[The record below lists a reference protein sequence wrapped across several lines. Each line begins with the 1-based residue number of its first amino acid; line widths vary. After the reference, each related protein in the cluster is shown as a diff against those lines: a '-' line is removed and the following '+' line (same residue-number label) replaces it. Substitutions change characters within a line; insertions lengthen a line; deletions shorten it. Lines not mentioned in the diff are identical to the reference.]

1 MPIPTKNSAK
11 NSPSRTQ
18 PFKAD
23 TPKIG
28 RQFYAPHRF
37 CKQVYLATILA
48 LTFIASPAQATSAK
62 ATMTEPTAEFVYKYL
77 LAEVAAQ
84 RGEMTL
90 ASQLFLDLA
99 KQTRDVRLAERAT
112 QASVYAQQAQLALQS
127 STLWNELDPE
137 SLQAAH
143 TASQLLVA
151 KGDLNLALPLM
162 KKILAQEKTRPQAF
176 MELNNLLFKVQD
188 KAAVLA
194 TVKTLAQ
201 DYPKLPEA
209 HFAIAQAAFFAQDTN
224 ITSAELKIAHQLR
237 PGWEPAALMQGQILK
252 QTAPD
257 EAVKYFRSFLKQYPD
272 ADEVRLVLA
281 KTLLEQK
288 KGTEAKP
295 EFVKLAE
302 KYHQNPEMS
311 AVVGLLAL
319 DAKEYQLA
327 DRYLE
332 QALTAGFKD
341 PEKIFLHLGRSAS
354 EQQNDVQALK
364 WYDQIKQGDNYL
376 AGRIAAA
383 SVLART
389 QTVDAAIN
397 MLDEVNDLTPEQQII
412 VLQNEALLLNQA
424 KRYEEAYAL
433 LDKALNTFPDSTELN
448 YDYAL
453 SAERIGK
460 FEVMEK
466 HLYKLIKM
474 KPDDAAAY
482 NALGYSFADRNIK
495 LVEAKNLI
503 MTALKLSPQDHYIMD
518 SLGWV
523 YFRLGD
529 MPNAIDQLRKA
540 YAIQEDPEIA
550 AHLAE
555 ALWKQG
561 DKEEADAILKRAL
574 QQHPDNDILSA
585 TAARLKS

>member
-1 MPIPTKNSAK
+1 MPTLAKPPFLSATKSVALNRMLAPT
-11 NSPSRTQ
+11 
-18 PFKAD
+18 
-23 TPKIG
+23 
-28 RQFYAPHRF
+28 
-37 CKQVYLATILA
+37 LLA
-48 LTFIASPAQATSAK
+48 LSVMAMPAQANSVK
-62 ATMTEPTAEFVYKYL
+62 PTMTEPSAEFVYKYL

-112 QASVYAQQAQLALQS
+112 QASVYAQQAVLALQS
-127 STLWNELDPE
+127 STLWSELEPD

-151 KGDLNLALPLM
+151 KGDLNQALPLM
-162 KKILAQEKTRPQAF
+162 RKILGQEKTRPQAF
-176 MELNNLLFKVQD
+176 MELNNLLYKVQD
-188 KAAVLA
+188 KAAVLSA
-194 TVKTLAQ
+194 VKTLAQ
-201 DYPKLPEA
+201 DYPKLPES
-209 HFAIAQAAFFAQDTN
+209 HFAIAQAAFFAQDPATVGN
-224 ITSAELKIAHQLR
+224 ALKMANQLR
-237 PGWEPAALMQGQILK
+237 PGWEPAALMQAQVLK
-252 QTAPD
+252 QASPD
-257 EAVKYFRSFLKQYPD
+257 EAIKYLKGFVKQYPD
-272 ADEVRLVLA
+272 SDEVRLALA

-288 KGTEAKP
+288 KGAEAKP
-295 EFVKLAE
+295 EFIKLAE
-302 KYHQNPEMS
+302 KHQQNPEMN

-319 DAKEYQLA
+319 DAKEYALA
-327 DRYLE
+327 DRYLQ
-332 QALTAGFKD
+332 QAINVGFKE

-354 EQQNDVQALK
+354 EQKDDTRALK
-364 WYDQIKQGDNYL
+364 WYDQIKQGENYL
-376 AGRIAAA
+376 AGRVAAA
-383 SVLART
+383 TIISRT

-397 MLDEVNDLTPEQQII
+397 MLDEISDLTPEQQII
-412 VLQNEALLLNQA
+412 VLQSEALLLNQA

-460 FEVMEK
+460 FDVMEK
-466 HLYKLIKM
+466 HLYKLVKM
-474 KPDDAAAY
+474 KPNDAAAY

-529 MPNAIDQLRKA
+529 LPNATQHLRQA
-540 YAIQEDPEIA
+540 YIIQEDPEIA

-555 ALWKQG
+555 VLWKSGQ
-561 DKEEADAILKRAL
+561 KEEAQKILDQATKA
-574 QQHPDNDILSA
+574 HPDNDILSA
-585 TAARLKS
+585 TASRLSSH

>member
-1 MPIPTKNSAK
+1 MPTPANSLFSKASKAVAFKRMLAPT
-11 NSPSRTQ
+11 
-18 PFKAD
+18 
-23 TPKIG
+23 
-28 RQFYAPHRF
+28 
-37 CKQVYLATILA
+37 LLA
-48 LTFIASPAQATSAK
+48 LSVMAMPAQANSVK
-62 ATMTEPTAEFVYKYL
+62 ATMTEPSAEFVYKYL

-112 QASVYAQQAQLALQS
+112 QASVYAQQAVLALQS
-127 STLWNELDPE
+127 STLWNELAPE

-151 KGDLNLALPLM
+151 KGDLNQALPLM
-162 KKILAQEKTRPQAF
+162 RKILAQEKTRPQAF
-176 MELNNLLFKVQD
+176 MELNNLLYKVQD
-188 KAAVLA
+188 KAAVLT
-194 TVKTLAQ
+194 TVKALAQ

-209 HFAIAQAAFFAQDTN
+209 HFAVAQAAFFAQDTATVGN
-224 ITSAELKIAHQLR
+224 ELKVANQLR
-237 PGWEPAALMQGQILK
+237 PGWEPAAQMQAQMLK
-252 QTAPD
+252 QNSPD
-257 EAVKYFRSFLKQYPD
+257 EAVKFLRGFVKQYPD
-272 ADEVRLVLA
+272 SDEVRLTLA

-288 KGTEAKP
+288 KGDEAKP
-295 EFVKLAE
+295 EFIKLAE
-302 KYHQNPEMS
+302 KHQQNPEMN

-319 DAKEYQLA
+319 DAKEYALA
-327 DRYLE
+327 DRYL
-332 QALTAGFKD
+332 QHAIDVGFRE

-354 EQQNDVQALK
+354 EQKDDIRALK
-364 WYDQIKQGDNYL
+364 WYDQIKQGENYL

-383 SVLART
+383 SIISRT

-397 MLDEVNDLTPEQQII
+397 MLDEINDLTPEQQII
-412 VLQNEALLLNQA
+412 VLQSEALLLNQA
-424 KRYEEAYAL
+424 KRFEEAYAL

-460 FEVMEK
+460 FDVMEK
-466 HLYKLIKM
+466 HLYKLVKM
-474 KPDDAAAY
+474 KPNDAAAY

-529 MPNAIDQLRKA
+529 LPNATQHLRQA
-540 YAIQEDPEIA
+540 YTIQEDPEIA

-555 ALWKQG
+555 VLWKSGQKDEAQKIL
-561 DKEEADAILKRAL
+561 DKATKA
-574 QQHPDNDILSA
+574 HPDNDILSA
-585 TAARLKS
+585 TVSRLK

>member
-1 MPIPTKNSAK
+1 MPTPANSLFSKASKAVAFKRMLAPT
-11 NSPSRTQ
+11 
-18 PFKAD
+18 
-23 TPKIG
+23 
-28 RQFYAPHRF
+28 
-37 CKQVYLATILA
+37 LLA
-48 LTFIASPAQATSAK
+48 LSVMAMPAQANSVK
-62 ATMTEPTAEFVYKYL
+62 ATMTEPSAEFVYKYL

-112 QASVYAQQAQLALQS
+112 QASVYAQQAVLALQS
-127 STLWNELDPE
+127 STLWNELAPE

-151 KGDLNLALPLM
+151 KGDLNQALPLM
-162 KKILAQEKTRPQAF
+162 RKILAQEKTRPQAF
-176 MELNNLLFKVQD
+176 MELNNLLYKVQD
-188 KAAVLA
+188 KAAVLT
-194 TVKTLAQ
+194 TVKALAQ

-209 HFAIAQAAFFAQDTN
+209 HFAVAQAAFFAQDTATVGN
-224 ITSAELKIAHQLR
+224 ELKVANQLR
-237 PGWEPAALMQGQILK
+237 PGWEPAAQMQAQMLK
-252 QTAPD
+252 QNSPD
-257 EAVKYFRSFLKQYPD
+257 EAVKFLRGFVKQYPD
-272 ADEVRLVLA
+272 SDEVRLTLA

-288 KGTEAKP
+288 KGDEAKP
-295 EFVKLAE
+295 EFIKLAE
-302 KYHQNPEMS
+302 KHQQNPEMN

-319 DAKEYQLA
+319 DAKEYALA
-327 DRYLE
+327 DRYL
-332 QALTAGFKD
+332 QHAIDVGFRE

-354 EQQNDVQALK
+354 EQKDDTRALK
-364 WYDQIKQGDNYL
+364 WYDQIKQGENYL

-383 SVLART
+383 SIISRT
-389 QTVDAAIN
+389 QSVDAAIN
-397 MLDEVNDLTPEQQII
+397 MLDEINDLTPEQQII
-412 VLQNEALLLNQA
+412 VLQSEALLLNQA
-424 KRYEEAYAL
+424 KRFEEAYAL

-460 FEVMEK
+460 FDVMEK
-466 HLYKLIKM
+466 HLYKLVKM
-474 KPDDAAAY
+474 KPNDAAAY

-529 MPNAIDQLRKA
+529 LPNATQHLRQA
-540 YAIQEDPEIA
+540 YTIQEDPEIA

-555 ALWKQG
+555 VLWKSGQKDEAQKIL
-561 DKEEADAILKRAL
+561 DKATKA
-574 QQHPDNDILSA
+574 HPDNDILSA
-585 TAARLKS
+585 TVSRLK

>member
-1 MPIPTKNSAK
+1 MLTTAKPSIFSIPKSLAFKRMLAPTLLVLSLMSA
-11 NSPSRTQ
+11 
-18 PFKAD
+18 
-23 TPKIG
+23 
-28 RQFYAPHRF
+28 
-37 CKQVYLATILA
+37 
-48 LTFIASPAQATSAK
+48 PAQANSAK
-62 ATMTEPTAEFVYKYL
+62 ATMTEPSAEFVYKYL

-112 QASVYAQQAQLALQS
+112 QASVYAQQAGLALQS

-143 TASQLLVA
+143 TSSQLLVA
-151 KGDLNLALPLM
+151 KGDLNQALPLM
-162 KKILAQEKTRPQAF
+162 RKILGQEKTRPQAF
-176 MELNNLLFKVQD
+176 MELNNLLYKVQD
-188 KAAVLA
+188 KAAVLSA
-194 TVKTLAQ
+194 VKALAQ

-209 HFAIAQAAFFAQDTN
+209 HFAIAQAAFFAQDKTTVGN
-224 ITSAELKIAHQLR
+224 ELKIANQLR
-237 PGWEPAALMQGQILK
+237 PGWEPTALMQAQILK
-252 QTAPD
+252 QTSPD
-257 EAVKYFRSFLKQYPD
+257 ESVNSLRDFLKQYPGS
-272 ADEVRLVLA
+272 DEVRLALA

-288 KGTEAKP
+288 KGAEAKP
-295 EFVKLAE
+295 EFIKLAE
-302 KYHQNPEMS
+302 KHQQNPEMN

-319 DAKEYQLA
+319 DAKEYTLA

-332 QALTAGFKD
+332 QAINVGFRE
-341 PEKIFLHLGRSAS
+341 PEKIFLHLGRSAA
-354 EQQNDVQALK
+354 EQQDDARALK

-376 AGRIAAA
+376 VGRIAAA
-383 SVLART
+383 SVIARM

-397 MLDEVNDLTPEQQII
+397 MLDEVNDLTPEQQIL

-433 LDKALNTFPDSTELN
+433 LDKALNTFPDSAELN
-448 YDYAL
+448 YDFSL

-460 FEVMEK
+460 FDVMEK

-474 KPDDAAAY
+474 KPNDAAAY

-529 MPNAIDQLRKA
+529 LPNATEHLRQA
-540 YAIQEDPEIA
+540 YNIQDDPEIA

-555 ALWKQG
+555 VLWKSGQQA
-561 DKEEADAILKRAL
+561 EAEKILDQAIKA
-574 QQHPDNDILSA
+574 HPDNDILSA
-585 TAARLKS
+585 TSSRLKQSL

>member
-1 MPIPTKNSAK
+1 MPTPANSLFSKASKAVAFKRMLAPT
-11 NSPSRTQ
+11 
-18 PFKAD
+18 
-23 TPKIG
+23 
-28 RQFYAPHRF
+28 
-37 CKQVYLATILA
+37 LLA
-48 LTFIASPAQATSAK
+48 LSVMATPAQANSVK
-62 ATMTEPTAEFVYKYL
+62 ATMTEPSAEFVYKYL

-112 QASVYAQQAQLALQS
+112 QASVYAQQAVLALQS

-151 KGDLNLALPLM
+151 KGDLNQALPLM
-162 KKILAQEKTRPQAF
+162 RKILAQEKTRPQAF
-176 MELNNLLFKVQD
+176 MELNNLLYKVQD
-188 KAAVLA
+188 KAAVLT
-194 TVKTLAQ
+194 TVKALAQ

-209 HFAIAQAAFFAQDTN
+209 HFAVAQAAFFAQDTTTVGN
-224 ITSAELKIAHQLR
+224 ELKVANQLR
-237 PGWEPAALMQGQILK
+237 PGWEPAAQMQAQMLK
-252 QTAPD
+252 QSSPD
-257 EAVKYFRSFLKQYPD
+257 EAVKFLRGFVKQYPD
-272 ADEVRLVLA
+272 SDEVRLTLA

-288 KGTEAKP
+288 KGDEAKP
-295 EFVKLAE
+295 EFIKLAE
-302 KYHQNPEMS
+302 KHQQNPEMN

-319 DAKEYQLA
+319 DAKEYALA
-327 DRYLE
+327 DRYL
-332 QALTAGFKD
+332 QHAIDVGFRE

-354 EQQNDVQALK
+354 EQKDDTRALK
-364 WYDQIKQGDNYL
+364 WYEQIKQGENYL

-383 SVLART
+383 SIISRT
-389 QTVDAAIN
+389 QSVDAAIN
-397 MLDEVNDLTPEQQII
+397 MLDEINDLTPDQQII
-412 VLQNEALLLNQA
+412 VLQSEALLLNQA
-424 KRYEEAYAL
+424 KRFEEAYAL

-460 FEVMEK
+460 FDVMEK
-466 HLYKLIKM
+466 HLYKLVKM
-474 KPDDAAAY
+474 KPNDAAAY

-529 MPNAIDQLRKA
+529 LPNATQHLRQA
-540 YAIQEDPEIA
+540 YTIQEDPEIA

-555 ALWKQG
+555 VLWKSGQKDEAQKIL
-561 DKEEADAILKRAL
+561 DKATKA
-574 QQHPDNDILSA
+574 HPDNDILSA
-585 TAARLKS
+585 TVSRLK

>member
-1 MPIPTKNSAK
+1 MPTSVNSLFSNATKSVALKRMLAPTLVALSLIATPAQANSAK
-11 NSPSRTQ
+11 
-18 PFKAD
+18 
-23 TPKIG
+23 
-28 RQFYAPHRF
+28 
-37 CKQVYLATILA
+37 
-48 LTFIASPAQATSAK
+48 AS
-62 ATMTEPTAEFVYKYL
+62 MTEPSAEFVYKYL

-112 QASVYAQQAQLALQS
+112 QASVYAQQAVLALQS
-127 STLWNELDPE
+127 STLWSELEPE

-151 KGDLNLALPLM
+151 KGDLNQALPLM
-162 KKILAQEKTRPQAF
+162 RKILAQEKTRPQAF
-176 MELNNLLFKVQD
+176 MELNNLLYKVQD
-188 KAAVLA
+188 KSAVLN
-194 TVKTLAQ
+194 TVKALAQ
-201 DYPKLPEA
+201 DYPKMPET
-209 HFAIAQAAFFAQDTN
+209 HFAIAQAAFFAQDTATVGN
-224 ITSAELKIAHQLR
+224 ELKVANQLR
-237 PGWEPAALMQGQILK
+237 PGWEPAALMQAQVLK
-252 QTAPD
+252 QNSPD
-257 EAVKYFRSFLKQYPD
+257 EAVKYLRAFVKQYPD
-272 ADEVRLVLA
+272 SDEVRLALA

-288 KGTEAKP
+288 KGAEAKP
-295 EFVKLAE
+295 EFIKLAE
-302 KYHQNPEMS
+302 KHQQNPEMN

-319 DAKEYQLA
+319 DAKEYSLA
-327 DRYLE
+327 DSYLE
-332 QALTAGFKD
+332 QAIHVGFKE
-341 PEKIFLHLGRSAS
+341 PEKIYLHLGRSAS
-354 EQQNDVQALK
+354 EQQDDARAIR

-383 SVLART
+383 SVIART

-397 MLDEVNDLTPEQQII
+397 MLDEINDLTPEQQII

-433 LDKALNTFPDSTELN
+433 LDKALNTFPNSTELN

-474 KPDDAAAY
+474 KPNDAAAY

-529 MPNAIDQLRKA
+529 LPNATLHLRQA
-540 YAIQEDPEIA
+540 YTIQEDPEIA

-555 ALWKQG
+555 VLWKSGQK
-561 DKEEADAILKRAL
+561 DEAQKILEQATKA
-574 QQHPDNDILSA
+574 HPENDILSA
-585 TAARLKS
+585 TVNRLK

>member
-1 MPIPTKNSAK
+1 MLAPTLLVLSLMSA
-11 NSPSRTQ
+11 
-18 PFKAD
+18 
-23 TPKIG
+23 
-28 RQFYAPHRF
+28 
-37 CKQVYLATILA
+37 
-48 LTFIASPAQATSAK
+48 PAQANSAK
-62 ATMTEPTAEFVYKYL
+62 ATMTEPSAEFVYKYL

-112 QASVYAQQAQLALQS
+112 QASVYAQQAGLALQS

-143 TASQLLVA
+143 TSSQLLVA
-151 KGDLNLALPLM
+151 KGDLNQALPLM
-162 KKILAQEKTRPQAF
+162 RKILGQEKTRPQAF
-176 MELNNLLFKVQD
+176 MELNNLLYKVQD
-188 KAAVLA
+188 KAAVLSA
-194 TVKTLAQ
+194 VKALAQ

-209 HFAIAQAAFFAQDTN
+209 HFAIAQAAFFAQDKTTVGN
-224 ITSAELKIAHQLR
+224 ELKIANQLR
-237 PGWEPAALMQGQILK
+237 PGWEPTALMQAQILK
-252 QTAPD
+252 QTSPD
-257 EAVKYFRSFLKQYPD
+257 ESVNSLRDFLKQYPGS
-272 ADEVRLVLA
+272 DEVRLALA

-288 KGTEAKP
+288 KGAEAKP
-295 EFVKLAE
+295 EFIKLAE
-302 KYHQNPEMS
+302 KHQQNPEMN

-319 DAKEYQLA
+319 DAKEYTLA

-332 QALTAGFKD
+332 QAINVGFRE
-341 PEKIFLHLGRSAS
+341 PEKIFLHLGRSAA
-354 EQQNDVQALK
+354 EQQDDARALK

-376 AGRIAAA
+376 VGRIAAA
-383 SVLART
+383 SVIARM

-397 MLDEVNDLTPEQQII
+397 MLDEVNDLTPEQQIL

-433 LDKALNTFPDSTELN
+433 LDKALNTFPDSAELN
-448 YDYAL
+448 YDFSL

-460 FEVMEK
+460 FDVMEK

-474 KPDDAAAY
+474 KPNDAAAY

-529 MPNAIDQLRKA
+529 LPNATEHLRQA
-540 YAIQEDPEIA
+540 YNIQDDPEIA

-555 ALWKQG
+555 VLWKSGQQA
-561 DKEEADAILKRAL
+561 EAEKILDQAIKA
-574 QQHPDNDILSA
+574 HPDNDILSA
-585 TAARLKS
+585 TSSRLKQSL